1 MSDNTAK
8 VIDVVLKRT
17 FPEIVKTY
25 LESYKIFSNSDGK
38 ISYVS
43 VDITID
49 KNGFKKRFM
58 SDNIYTEAN
67 GKLTPLDFEDI
78 YNYDSRYIVSFSRS
92 GVKKYFEDIDKLIID
107 SVKLSGKETASDTD
121 NYWNIQYVYFV

>member
-1 MSDNTAK
+1 MENNTAK

-49 KNGFKKRFM
+49 KNGFEKRFM
-58 SDNIYTEAN
+58 SDNKYTDDF
-67 GKLTPLDFEDI
+67 GKLTYIEFEDI
-78 YNYDSRYIVSFSRS
+78 YNYNSMYVVGSTRA

-107 SVKLSGKETASDTD
+107 SVKLSGKETTSDTR
-121 NYWNIQYVYFV
+121 NYWNIQYVYFI

>member
-25 LESYKIFSNSDGK
+25 LESYRIFSSNAGK

-78 YNYDSRYIVSFSRS
+78 YNYNPMYVVGSTRA

-107 SVKLSGKETASDTD
+107 SVKLSGKETTSDTH

>member
-17 FPEIVKTY
+17 FPEIVKTH
-25 LESYKIFSNSDGK
+25 LESYKIFSSRDGK
-38 ISYVS
+38 ISYVN

-49 KNGFKKRFM
+49 KNGFEKRFM
-58 SDNIYTEAN
+58 SDNIYTEASN
-67 GKLTPLDFEDI
+67 KLTYFEFEDI
-78 YNYDSRYIVSFSRS
+78 YKFNPRYVVGSTRA

-107 SVKLSGKETASDTD
+107 SVKLSGKEMASDAR